1 MFNGVKWIRP
11 NSKLAEELR
20 YSSINLFNTIPERSS
35 DRNRAKLYDRYRIK
49 VSEQILSRADEIMDA
64 LTELV
69 KDFPDEKEI
78 KKSGDLLKE
87 VLKTT
92 EDEDLMERIASLEGT
107 PTQQEKNAVFR
118 DELNKLKKSLESV
131 MKELVKINWAE
142 VTEADSEKLYALSE
156 TISTSNSII
165 DSLITQLS
173 INSGAD
179 IKQGMSI
186 LLYLVLRANAY
197 LLGKI
202 SSESL
207 TSTISAIQSYAYTN
221 ATYLSTIVIDMTIDQ
236 YMAL

>member
-1 MFNGVKWIRP
+1 MKGIGP

-49 VSEQILSRADEIMDA
+49 VSKQILSRADEIMDA

-69 KDFPDEKEI
+69 KDFPDESEI

-92 EDEDLMERIASLEGT
+92 EGEDLMERIASLEGT
-107 PTQQEKNAVFR
+107 LTQQEKNAVFR
-118 DELNKLKKSLESV
+118 DELNKLKKTLESV

-221 ATYLSTIVIDMTIDQ
+221 ATYLSTIAIDITIHL
-236 YMAL
+236 YTTL

>member
-1 MFNGVKWIRP
+1 MKGIGP

-49 VSEQILSRADEIMDA
+49 VSKQILSRADEIMDA

-69 KDFPDEKEI
+69 KDFPDEREI

-92 EDEDLMERIASLEGT
+92 EGEDLMERIASLEGT
-107 PTQQEKNAVFR
+107 LTQQEKNAVFR
-118 DELNKLKKSLESV
+118 DELNKLKKTLESV

-179 IKQGMSI
+179 IKQGMSV

-236 YMAL
+236 NMAL